1 MHGGRNCGLVGSSA
15 ATTVRLPLEPCCR
28 RIATDTATPVCP
40 TAALADGDE
49 AETEHLP
56 RERYERAFGSLPNK
70 GGQVGTVPYHYN
82 WGVISM
88 TQEFARNK
96 SIPLHVTFLQ
106 DCCDSTPARTR
117 GLH

>member
-1 MHGGRNCGLVGSSA
+1 M
-15 ATTVRLPLEPCCR
+15 ATGM
-28 RIATDTATPVCP
+28 PVCP

-49 AETEHLP
+49 SETEHLP
-56 RERYERAFGSLPNK
+56 RARYERALGKMPNGEWIGSI
-70 GGQVGTVPYHYN
+70 PYRYN

-96 SIPLHVTFLQ
+96 SIPLHVTFLH

-117 GLH
+117 GIH